1 MKIARRT
8 LSEKGKRDVARV
20 HDSFQCSER
29 HCGRVEKGQPSADG
43 WQRAW
48 GYYYS
53 RTLFK
58 IYFYQGICKKG
69 GRTFIFAKIKPTL

>member
-1 MKIARRT
+1 MEREMLQGFTI
-8 LSEKGKRDVARV
+8 LSNAASAIVVVLR
-20 HDSFQCSER
+20 
-29 HCGRVEKGQPSADG
+29 KGQPSADG